1 MIGLISVY
9 FVPSKGNHMIINDD
23 QLHTLKILRT
33 EIESSNGI
41 YTATARNEHGYVSC
55 HCNLIVDKGIRA
67 YIAPEFICSFPEQ
80 CALKEGDTLK
90 LTAQIEAYPAVG
102 RCHRRTAIHLYGCCL
117 FVNRISCVILFVCFF
132 FWI

>member
-1 MIGLISVY
+1 
-9 FVPSKGNHMIINDD
+9 MIINDD

-102 RCHRRTAIHLYGCCL
+102 RCHRQPQYIYMVVVYSSTEFH
-117 FVNRISCVILFVCFF
+117 V
-132 FWI
+132 